1 MKPVYLYTDGPS
13 KSLEI
18 GQIVEFLSDLNIS
31 CEYKGSLFDLLNLD
45 TEGTGQLNQNIS
57 LSLIDDIETEK
68 LNTGK
73 TSADPQTGGRTLYDG
88 FLFSRIIN
96 RYLLVDPT
104 FCSSAIHIIFTG
116 RLLCTFENRRY
127 HARVILMGI
136 PNYIS
141 TSGLIEAPARPREY
155 YFLKAQFIASG
166 KDIAELDEY
175 FEGKY
180 LLYDDPK
187 TTNILKAYT
196 LMAVFYELTGEPFC
210 NNEHCCLYNSHW
222 QSDVLQT
229 QYKGNLCS
237 RHSKILE
244 NLSPVLTD

>member
-13 KSLEI
+13 KSLDI
-18 GQIVEFLSDLNIS
+18 GQIVEFLSGLKIG
-31 CEYKGSLFDLLNLD
+31 CEYKGSLFDLLNLN
-45 TEGTGQLNQNIS
+45 TESTTQLNQTIS

-68 LNTGK
+68 LIPGK
-73 TSADPQTGGRTLYDG
+73 ISVNPKTGGRTLYDG

-96 RYLLVDPT
+96 RYLLADPE
-104 FCSSAIHIIFTG
+104 FFGSAIHIIFTG

-127 HARVILMGI
+127 HARVILMET

-155 YFLKAQFIASG
+155 YFLKAQFAASG
-166 KDIAELDEY
+166 RDIAELDEY

-180 LLYDDPK
+180 LLHDDPK
-187 TTNILKAYT
+187 TTNILKAYS

-222 QSDVLQT
+222 QSDVLQS
-229 QYKGNLCS
+229 QYNGKLCS
-237 RHSKILE
+237 RHSEILE
-244 NLSPVLTD
+244 NLSSVLSD